1 MPEHTP
7 PLPPRHVADRL
18 LRQYYDHVH
27 HVFPVLHWPT
37 FQDEYAKVY
46 EAGTIQCKPRT
57 WGAVLFCVFSCG
69 VIHSLDQ
76 GRFEDAKDYLMK
88 GSSMI
93 DVWQDV
99 FHMDQAKAAFFASLV
114 LSELNLKS
122 ASWVW
127 LGSAVRISQDI
138 GLHVETGPWPPIEGE
153 MRKRLWYCIYAQD
166 RYGTPHMLSFVEG
179 EIDFGRLLA
188 LELGKPMLIDDAD
201 CDTEYPEPVDDQYI
215 TDQGIMSMG
224 QPSTPL
230 LATIHVV
237 RSLQSL
243 IKLFKSP
250 SITTDTLVSREK
262 YFDTCMSLFPP
273 HLQLSSRTYLDPR
286 SLAPIIYFQNARIV
300 LHRHNLSPSCSIELR
315 RQAIDNCVGVSSE
328 TTALLSRCM
337 QPVSPHGAS
346 ADASSDWSAR
356 LATSASTLLC
366 THIWRCTLFLLFR
379 GEYSSALLCVRA
391 SSAIGTA
398 RLVNTSCGR
407 NLAFFLRCL
416 LEKLQRG
423 ETTELER
430 DEEMMAYVSGDLQ
443 SSTDNSWVWSGS
455 ETGMNLVKDRHPPQV
470 LGSTASPSSF
480 PFQQVASSDLSS
492 AAHTTILTEEEGRDW
507 GGWEWIERHL
517 QFLLE
522 QQQQQQLRQARPQP
536 ISPTSHPQPNL
547 PPTSQSS
554 DHASLVDPTISKS
567 LGTPVSPISN
577 SSRMTIANII

>member
-1 MPEHTP
+1 
-7 PLPPRHVADRL
+7 
-18 LRQYYDHVH
+18 
-27 HVFPVLHWPT
+27 
-37 FQDEYAKVY
+37 
-46 EAGTIQCKPRT
+46 
-57 WGAVLFCVFSCG
+57 
-69 VIHSLDQ
+69 
-76 GRFEDAKDYLMK
+76 
-88 GSSMI
+88 
-93 DVWQDV
+93 
-99 FHMDQAKAAFFASLV
+99 
-114 LSELNLKS
+114 
-122 ASWVW
+122 
-127 LGSAVRISQDI
+127 
-138 GLHVETGPWPPIEGE
+138 
-153 MRKRLWYCIYAQD
+153 
-166 RYGTPHMLSFVEG
+166 
-179 EIDFGRLLA
+179 
-188 LELGKPMLIDDAD
+188 MLIDDAD

-250 SITTDTLVSREK
+250 SITPDTLASREK
-262 YFDTCMSLFPP
+262 YFNTCMNLFPP

-300 LHRHNLSPSCSIELR
+300 LHRHNLSPSCSPELR
-315 RQAIDNCVGVSSE
+315 RQAIESCAAVSRE

-337 QPVSPHGAS
+337 QPASPRAVHANAS
-346 ADASSDWSAR
+346 NEWSAR

-366 THIWRCTLFLLFR
+366 THIWRCTLFLLFC
-379 GEYSSALLCVRA
+379 GDYSSALLCVRA

-470 LGSTASPSSF
+470 LDATTSPSHLLSQ
-480 PFQQVASSDLSS
+480 PVASSELNS
-492 AAHTTILTEEEGRDW
+492 AAHTTMLTEEESADW

-517 QFLLE
+517 QFLLD
-522 QQQQQQLRQARPQP
+522 QQQQQQRQARPQP
-536 ISPTSHPQPNL
+536 ISPTSHPNSN
-547 PPTSQSS
+547 PPAAGRSNDSS
-554 DHASLVDPTISKS
+554 IFLKS
-567 LGTPVSPISN
+567 AAPKPQGTPVSPVSN